1 LLPEDH
7 VKLRN
12 VFSEAVFFFMLFPG
26 LGFSRDIPP
35 IISTDWLAQNLQNS
49 NMVILDIRNSDQYK
63 KGHIPGSIN
72 VPFENWAVERNGLS
86 LELPSDEALRD
97 LLRKSGI
104 RSGSVVIVVN
114 RNETDFSRSDA
125 VRVAATCTIA
135 GVRNAAVLD
144 GGYTRW
150 RKESRPVST
159 EPANDRSTAYDG
171 TLDRSSVVSRD
182 YVLSKIGK
190 SIIVDT
196 RTPEDYFGIGSARG
210 HIKSALNLPTP
221 WVFNAEGLFNKPE
234 LLRAM
239 AEGVIGKNTSTEI
252 ILYCDVGGYASVWWF
267 LLTQMFDYPNAKIYD
282 GSMEEWIKDSKYPV
296 TPYSWH

>member
-1 LLPEDH
+1 VNL
-7 VKLRN
+7 KSA
-12 VFSEAVFFFMLFPG
+12 FSAAVLFVTLFPG
-26 LGFSRDIPP
+26 LGFSRDILP
-35 IISTDWLAQNLQNS
+35 IVSTDWLAQNLQNS
-49 NMVILDIRNSDQYK
+49 DLVILDIRNSDQYK
-63 KGHIPGSIN
+63 KGHIPGAIN
-72 VPFENWAVERNGLS
+72 TPFENWVVERNGLS

-97 LLRKSGI
+97 LLGKSGI
-104 RSGSVVIVVN
+104 RSGSIVIVVN

-159 EPANDRSTAYDG
+159 ELVIDRSTAYSR
-171 TLDRSSVVSRD
+171 TLDRSSLVSRD

-190 SIIVDT
+190 SVIVDT
-196 RTPEDYFGIGSARG
+196 RTPEDYFGIGSSRG

-239 AEGVIGKNTSTEI
+239 AEGVIGKDTSTEI
-252 ILYCDVGGYASVWWF
+252 ILYCDVGGYAFVWWF
-267 LLTQMFDYPNAKIYD
+267 LLTQMFDYRNVKTYD
-282 GSMEEWIKDSKYPV
+282 GSMEEWIKDSNDPV